1 MGEGDLAA
9 MDTVLA
15 GRLQAHSRVWVYR
28 TNPTLYYHANKQFEP
43 TINNKLYSLLDPRI

>member
-9 MDTVLA
+9 MDTVLV

-28 TNPTLYYHANKQFEP
+28 ANPTLYYYIIIMQ
-43 TINNKLYSLLDPRI
+43 INSLNPQLIN